1 MNLKD
6 ALDVLEIDNILFLTL
21 DSLKKKYHKLA
32 LQNHPDKNGNTPEST
47 HHFQRIQEAYELLKR
62 EIIILNG
69 ENSNE
74 NSNENSRGED
84 VFFEQSN
91 TGYTAILHLFI
102 DGVLKG
108 KYNEFI
114 SNIVKD
120 IVSGCREISLKLF
133 EDMNKEQSLA
143 IYNFIVKYKAL
154 LRLTD
159 ETLENVR
166 EILLKKFKDM
176 QIYVLNP
183 SINDL
188 FQNNVYKLDIDNK
201 LYFVPLWHSE
211 LYFDSDIIVKCN
223 PELPDNVEIDED
235 NNLIITERISI
246 TSSLFVEKSRAIKI
260 GDYSFELPL
269 DQLFVRQFQ
278 TFVLKGKG
286 ISKIVEHD
294 IYEIEDKSDII
305 VKIIFE

>member
-1 MNLKD
+1 MDLKE
-6 ALDVLEIDNILFLTL
+6 ALDVLEIDDISNLTL
-21 DSLKKKYHKLA
+21 DSLKKRYHKLA
-32 LQNHPDKNGNTPEST
+32 LQNHPDKNGNTLEST
-47 HHFQRIQEAYELLKR
+47 QHFQRIQEAYELLKR
-62 EIIILNG
+62 EISILNG
-69 ENSNE
+69 VEYN
-74 NSNENSRGED
+74 
-84 VFFEQSN
+84 VFETSN
-91 TGYTAILHLFI
+91 TGYNAILHLFI
-102 DGVLKG
+102 DGILKG

-133 EDMNKEQSLA
+133 EDMNKEQSLTV
-143 IYNFIVKYKAL
+143 YNFILKYKQL
-154 LRLTD
+154 LRLSD
-159 ETLENVR
+159 KTLEKVR
-166 EILLKKFKDM
+166 EILLNKFKDI

-188 FQNNVYKLDIDNK
+188 FQNNVYKLDVDNK

-246 TSSLFVEKSRAIKI
+246 TSSLFVEKSRPIKI

-269 DQLFVRQFQ
+269 DHLFVRQFQ

-286 ISKIVEHD
+286 ISKIVEND
-294 IYEIEDKSDII
+294 IYEIEDKADII
-305 VKIIFE
+305 IKIIFE

>member
-1 MNLKD
+1 MNLKE
-6 ALDVLEIDNILFLTL
+6 ALDVLEIENTSTLTL
-21 DSLKKKYHKLA
+21 DSLKKKYHRKA

-47 HHFQRIQEAYELLKR
+47 QHFQRIQEAYELLKR
-62 EIIILNG
+62 EISILNG
-69 ENSNE
+69 VEEN
-74 NSNENSRGED
+74 
-84 VFFEQSN
+84 VFESPN
-91 TGYTAILHLFI
+91 IGYTTILHLFI
-102 DGVLKG
+102 DGLLKG

-120 IVSGCREISLKLF
+120 IVSGCGEISFKLF

-143 IYNFIVKYKAL
+143 IYNFIVKYKTL

-159 ETLENVR
+159 ETLEKVR
-166 EILLKKFKDM
+166 EILLNKFKDM
-176 QIYVLNP
+176 QIYLLNP
-183 SINDL
+183 SVNDL

-201 LYFVPLWHSE
+201 IYFVPLWHSE

-223 PELPDNVEIDED
+223 PELPENIEIDEE

-246 TSSLFVEKSRAIKI
+246 TSSLFVKKSIPIKI

-278 TFVLKGKG
+278 KFILKGKG
-286 ISKIVEHD
+286 ISKIVENN
-294 IYEIEDKSDII
+294 IYEIEDKADII

>member
-1 MNLKD
+1 MDLKE
-6 ALDVLEIDNILFLTL
+6 ALDVLEIDNISKLTL
-21 DSLKKKYHKLA
+21 DSLKKKYHKKA

-62 EIIILNG
+62 EISILNG
-69 ENSNE
+69 EPE
-74 NSNENSRGED
+74 NKETVFED
-84 VFFEQSN
+84 SN
-91 TGYTAILHLFI
+91 TGYTVILHLFI
-102 DGVLKG
+102 DGLLKG

-114 SNIVKD
+114 STIVKD

-159 ETLENVR
+159 ETLEKVR
-166 EILLKKFKDM
+166 EILLNKFKDM

-201 LYFVPLWHSE
+201 IYFVPLWHSE
-211 LYFDSDIIVKCN
+211 LHFESDIIVKCN

-246 TSSLFVEKSRAIKI
+246 TSSLFVEKSRPIKI

-269 DQLFVRQFQ
+269 DHLFVRQFQ
-278 TFVLKGKG
+278 TFILKGKG
-286 ISKIVEHD
+286 ISKIVEND
-294 IYEIEDKSDII
+294 IYEIEDKADII
-305 VKIIFE
+305 IKIIFE

>member
-1 MNLKD
+1 MDLKE
-6 ALDVLEIDNILFLTL
+6 ALDVLEIDNISKLTL
-21 DSLKKKYHKLA
+21 ESLKKKYHKKA

-47 HHFQRIQEAYELLKR
+47 QHFQRIQEAYELLKR
-62 EIIILNG
+62 EISHLLINNG
-69 ENSNE
+69 GVEENLFESSN
-74 NSNENSRGED
+74 
-84 VFFEQSN
+84 V
-91 TGYTAILHLFI
+91 GYTAILHLFI

-143 IYNFIVKYKAL
+143 IYNFIVKYKTL
-154 LRLTD
+154 LHLTD
-159 ETLENVR
+159 ETLEKVR
-166 EILLKKFKDM
+166 EILLNKFKDM

-201 LYFVPLWHSE
+201 IYFVPLWHSE
-211 LYFDSDIIVKCN
+211 LHFDSDIIVKCN

-235 NNLIITERISI
+235 NNLIIEERISI
-246 TSSLFVEKSRAIKI
+246 TSSLFINKSRPIKI

-278 TFVLKGKG
+278 TFILKGRG
-286 ISKIVEHD
+286 ISKIVEND
-294 IYEIEDKSDII
+294 IYEIEDKADII

>member
-1 MNLKD
+1 MNLKE
-6 ALDVLEIDNILFLTL
+6 ALDVLEIDNISNLTL
-21 DSLKKKYHKLA
+21 DSLKKRYHKLA
-32 LQNHPDKNGNTPEST
+32 LQNHPDKNGNTPESNEQ
-47 HHFQRIQEAYELLKR
+47 FQKIQEAYELLKR
-62 EIIILNG
+62 EISILNG
-69 ENSNE
+69 ENSNLGEE
-74 NSNENSRGED
+74 N
-84 VFFEQSN
+84 VFETPN
-91 TGYTAILHLFI
+91 TGYTVILNLFI

-159 ETLENVR
+159 ETLEKVR

-188 FQNNVYKLDIDNK
+188 FQNNFYKLDIDNK
-201 LYFVPLWHSE
+201 IYFVPLWHSE
-211 LYFDSDIIVKCN
+211 LYFESDIIVKCN

-246 TSSLFVEKSRAIKI
+246 AYSLFVDKSRLIKI

-278 TFVLKGKG
+278 TFILKGKG
-286 ISKIVEHD
+286 ISKIVEND
-294 IYEIEDKSDII
+294 IYEIEDKADII
-305 VKIIFE
+305 IKIIFE